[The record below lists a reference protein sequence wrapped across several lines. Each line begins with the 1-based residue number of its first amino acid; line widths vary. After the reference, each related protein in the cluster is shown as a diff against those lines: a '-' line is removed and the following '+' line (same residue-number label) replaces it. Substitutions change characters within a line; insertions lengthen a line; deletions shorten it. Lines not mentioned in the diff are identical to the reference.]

1 MNESPK
7 PDPAA
12 AAVARIPSCLAIL
25 TASHKGESTGMLASW
40 VQQASMSPLMVSVC
54 VKRGRPIE
62 AIVDASGRFLLNILG
77 EDSTT
82 LLKHFAAGFAPGE
95 DAFENLQIHQEDA
108 GVRIEAAIACIG
120 CRVVAKTPAGD
131 HFLYVAEVIDGSC
144 DEAARPF
151 VHLRKTARSY

>member
-1 MNESPK
+1 MNESSK

-25 TASHKGESTGMLASW
+25 TASHEGEATGMLASW

-77 EDSTT
+77 EDSVT
-82 LLKHFAAGFAPGE
+82 LMKHFAAGFARGE
-95 DAFENLQIHQEDA
+95 DAFANLQAHQEDA
-108 GVRIEAAIACIG
+108 GVRIAGVIAYIG
-120 CRVVAKTPAGD
+120 CRVVKKTPAGD
-131 HFLYVAEVIDGSC
+131 HFLYVGEVTDGSC
-144 DEAARPF
+144 DDAARPY